1 MLTENKA
8 LFMKYFL
15 LKKKKVLIFKRY
27 IGITSV
33 PINLGKLLTQIEVM

>member
-15 LKKKKVLIFKRY
+15 LKKKVLIFKRY